1 MMLLRY
7 LTITGTIF
15 ISLFD
20 NRFALRMP
28 GVDEKFKPANIHVI
42 LKYYSLCIL
51 QELHNAYKPLS

>member
-28 GVDEKFKPANIHVI
+28 CVGEKFKPADIHVI
-42 LKYYSLCIL
+42 LKYCLLCIL
-51 QELHNAYKPLS
+51 RVLHNAYKPLS

>member
-20 NRFALRMP
+20 DRLALQMP
-28 GVDEKFKPANIHVI
+28 CIGEKFKPADIHVI
-42 LKYYSLCIL
+42 LKYCLLCIL
-51 QELHNAYKPLS
+51 HVLHNAYKPLS